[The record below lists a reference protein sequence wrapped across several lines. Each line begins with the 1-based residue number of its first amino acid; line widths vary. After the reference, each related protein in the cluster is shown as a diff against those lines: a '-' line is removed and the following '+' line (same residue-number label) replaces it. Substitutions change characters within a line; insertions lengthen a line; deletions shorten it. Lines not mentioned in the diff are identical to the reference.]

1 MCRYCLA
8 TRNEF
13 HSNPLMD
20 FTHRNPPN
28 YNETVQLLE
37 SNPQMQTH
45 HRVKGDSVFNKLSHF
60 HVCQPAL
67 PPRLAHDLFEAV
79 VDYDLA
85 MCSQFLIKTEKW
97 FSYEVLNARLKAF
110 PGESSNKLNAI
121 PIKGAKLGGHAAQNR
136 WLLRFLPI
144 LVHDRI
150 KDADNAEWELVLLLR
165 ALVEFVCA
173 PRLSESQIAYMK
185 DLMWN
190 CMWNQGKSYSHE
202 LNLDRNT
209 TICFTMRT

>member
-20 FTHRNPPN
+20 FTHRNPAN

-45 HRVKGDSVFNKLSHF
+45 HGIKGDSVFNKLSHF
-60 HVCQPAL
+60 HICQPGL
-67 PPRLAHDLFEAV
+67 PPCLAHDLFEGV

-85 MCSQFLIKTEKW
+85 MCLQFLIKTEKW

-121 PIKGAKLGGHAAQNR
+121 PIKMQPKTGG
-136 WLLRFLPI
+136 F
-144 LVHDRI
+144 
-150 KDADNAEWELVLLLR
+150 
-165 ALVEFVCA
+165 
-173 PRLSESQIAYMK
+173 
-185 DLMWN
+185 
-190 CMWNQGKSYSHE
+190 
-202 LNLDRNT
+202 
-209 TICFTMRT
+209 